1 MPHTPP
7 MLLLLAALLAPSG
20 QLRAEEIVLSN
31 GEWHPYMADRLP
43 GHGIMS
49 RLVSDAFATQGVKV
63 RYVFRPWPRAYAE
76 ARELKVDGSI
86 VWSPGKPDSERVRD
100 FLYSDVIFH
109 GRSVFFHLKTV
120 PFDWSDWPDLAK
132 WRIGGSAGYEYRF
145 ELTKGVKI
153 DRGPTDEHCLRKLLA
168 NRIDACA
175 MVEDVGKFILRRNM
189 APNDAAQIS
198 VHPKIYGS
206 TPYHL
211 ILPKRGANSE
221 RLRQAFNRGLQKM
234 KEDGSY
240 QRYMRDLDLGNY

>member
-1 MPHTPP
+1 MSRLPST
-7 MLLLLAALLAPSG
+7 LCLAAALCAPAG
-20 QLRAEEIVLSN
+20 VAWAEEIVLSN
-31 GEWHPYMADRLP
+31 GDWVPYMAENLP

-49 RLVSDAFATQGVKV
+49 RLVSDAFSSQGIKV

-76 ARELKVDGSI
+76 ARQLKVDGSI

-109 GRSVFFHLKTV
+109 GRSVFFHLKAV
-120 PFDWSDWPDLAK
+120 PFTWNEWSDLAK

-145 ELTKGVKI
+145 ELTRGVKI

-168 NRIDACA
+168 HRIDACA
-175 MVEDVGKFILRRNM
+175 MVEDVGKYVMRTRM
-189 APNDAAQIS
+189 APNDAAQLATGS
-198 VHPKIYGS
+198 KPYGS

-211 ILPKRGANSE
+211 ILPKQKANSE
-221 RLRQAFNRGLQKM
+221 RLRVAFNRGLQRM